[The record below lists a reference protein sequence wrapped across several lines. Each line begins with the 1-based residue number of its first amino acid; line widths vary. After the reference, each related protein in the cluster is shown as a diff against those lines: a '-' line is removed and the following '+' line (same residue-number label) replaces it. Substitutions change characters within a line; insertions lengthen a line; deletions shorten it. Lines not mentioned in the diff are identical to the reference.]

1 MFGDFQNLDATVDRF
16 SVAVSLYGKADFNE
30 ALALLEP
37 LLTAQPA
44 DAQVL
49 NLAAA

>member
-37 LLTAQPA
+37 LLRAQSA